1 MDFAFGPED
10 ERFRAEARDWL
21 AEHFTGPFTVLEQQP
36 GGHPGEG
43 RGDMAVRR
51 AWERELGTGGW
62 IGVGWDR
69 TDGAYGN
76 RAATLTQQVVWAEE
90 YARAGAPGRLGHIGE
105 NLLAPTLLAHGDS
118 AQRARFLPAIAR
130 GEELWCQGYS
140 EPDAGSDLAGL
151 RTRAVLDP
159 AAGTYRITGQ
169 KIWTS
174 LAHEADWCFVLA
186 RTEEGSQRHHGLS
199 FLLVPMDQPGRIE
212 VRPIRQLTGTAEF
225 NEVFF
230 DGAVARAEHLVGG
243 AGHGWRVAMSLLAV
257 ERGVSTLVQQIG
269 FAQELSRVVRLALET
284 GAAEEPV
291 LRDRLVR
298 QWAELKAM
306 RWNALRTLGAAQ
318 NPAGSPVRDLGGS
331 PVRDHAQDSAGTSAQ
346 DHTQDP
352 VQDPAGS
359 PVRDHARDSAQDLSG
374 SPVRDPVQDPAGG
387 PVPDHARNAAPQR
400 GAPHDLPPRN
410 AGPQFPGSRD
420 PGPRDPGAPSVAK
433 LLWGG
438 WHQRL
443 GELAVQVRGAAAALG
458 PERWTTGRPYE
469 LDAFQRLFLFSRADT
484 IYGGSDEIQ
493 RTIIAERVLHL
504 PKESRR

>member
-21 AEHFTGPFTVLEQQP
+21 AEHFTGPFTALEQEP
-36 GGHPGEG
+36 GGHPGEA
-43 RGDMAVRR
+43 RGDMTARR

-62 IGVGWDR
+62 IGLGWDR

-105 NLLAPTLLAHGDS
+105 NLLAPTLLAHGDL
-118 AQRARFLPAIAR
+118 AQRARFLPPIAR
-130 GEELWCQGYS
+130 AEELWCQGYS

-151 RTRAVLDP
+151 RTRAVRDP
-159 AAGTYRITGQ
+159 GEGTYRITGQ

-186 RTEEGSQRHHGLS
+186 RTEEGSQCHHGLS

-291 LRDRLVR
+291 LRDRLIR

-318 NPAGSPVRDLGGS
+318 KPAPNPNPAR
-331 PVRDHAQDSAGTSAQ
+331 
-346 DHTQDP
+346 
-352 VQDPAGS
+352 DPAPNPARNS
-359 PVRDHARDSAQDLSG
+359 APNPARD
-374 SPVRDPVQDPAGG
+374 PAPRKG
-387 PVPDHARNAAPQR
+387 AA
-400 GAPHDLPPRN
+400 HDLPPGSAN
-410 AGPQFPGSRD
+410 SQAPGPQAPGPRD
-420 PGPRDPGAPSVAK
+420 PGPQDPGAPSVAK

-458 PERWTTGRPYE
+458 PARWTAGRPYE

-493 RTIIAERVLHL
+493 RTIIAERVLNL